1 MKIAA
6 RGQITIPRKLRR
18 QLGLK
23 PGTDVE
29 LVPENGRVYIRK
41 KVRPRRAPGWDKWV
55 GYCRRSFED
64 LGNPSVDEY
73 IETVRGR

>member
-6 RGQITIPRKLRR
+6 QGQIRIPRRVQK
-18 QLGLK
+18 QFGLK
-23 PGTDVE
+23 PGTNVE

-41 KVRPRRAPGWDKWV
+41 KATARKAHGWDKWI
-55 GYCRRSFED
+55 GYCRKSFED
-64 LGNPSVDEY
+64 MGNPSVDEY

>member
-6 RGQITIPRKLRR
+6 QGQIRIPKRVQK
-18 QLGLK
+18 QFGLK
-23 PGTDVE
+23 PGTNVE

-41 KVRPRRAPGWDKWV
+41 KATARRVQGWEKWI
-55 GYCRRSFED
+55 GYCRKSFEN

-73 IETVRGR
+73 IEMVRGR

>member
-6 RGQITIPRKLRR
+6 QGQIRIPRRVQK
-18 QLGLK
+18 QFGLK

-41 KVRPRRAPGWDKWV
+41 KGTPRRAHGWDKWI
-55 GYCRRSFED
+55 GYCRKSFEV
-64 LGNPSVDEY
+64 LGYPSVDEY

>member
-6 RGQITIPRKLRR
+6 QGQITIPRKV
-18 QLGLK
+18 QKQFGLK

-29 LVPENGRVYIRK
+29 LITENGRVFIRK
-41 KVRPRRAPGWDKWV
+41 KVTARRARGWDKWI
-55 GYCRRSFED
+55 GYCRKSFEE

-73 IETVRGR
+73 IEMVRDR